1 MLVSRRPMQCT
12 MGRSICSCVI
22 LVTGSSECNCRDGS
36 SFASLERL
44 MPDLLSPRPEHGVAV
59 GQEGS
64 GPASSMRSVCQ
75 QQCTSAEVAMRLQ
88 ANIQATNTT
97 FQNFLHIVHKR
108 VCLVCLA
115 NCSRV
120 VHMHAI
126 RQGSASA
133 WPTGT

>member
-1 MLVSRRPMQCT
+1 MLVSRRPMQWT
-12 MGRSICSCVI
+12 MGCSICSCVI
-22 LVTGSSECNCRDGS
+22 LVTGSSGCNCRDGS

-44 MPDLLSPRPEHGVAV
+44 MPDLLLPRPEHGVAV

-75 QQCTSAEVAMRLQ
+75 QQCTSAEVALRLQ

-115 NCSRV
+115 ACSRE
-120 VHMHAI
+120 VHMHAF
-126 RQGSASA
+126 RCKPASA
-133 WPTGT
+133 WSAST